1 MALPLNQISTMPQL
15 SSAFLGWKS
24 KLSFKVITQT
34 VLESGFIE
42 SSEVL
47 KSIMGVWQ
55 PMVAEQIALKPEG
68 QRSWSWF
75 MLHIEGIN
83 RVFQTNDRVV
93 FRGELYKA
101 MAIKDYTLNNY
112 TQVDLILDYQ
122 DE

>member
-1 MALPLNQISTMPQL
+1 
-15 SSAFLGWKS
+15 
-24 KLSFKVITQT
+24 
-34 VLESGFIE
+34 
-42 SSEVL
+42 
-47 KSIMGVWQ
+47 
-55 PMVAEQIALKPEG
+55 MVAEQIALKPEG

-93 FRGELYKA
+93 FRGDLYKA